1 MRIPLSL
8 SAAIAAVVAG
18 PALAADAPAGKAV
31 FQAQCALC
39 HSAAPNDGG
48 GAQGP
53 SLQGVVGRKA
63 ASSEGFSYSK
73 PLKASKLSWDAATL
87 DRFLAAPTQV
97 VPGSSMVIPI
107 ADATDRAN
115 VVAYFQ
121 ALNDGSFKDAPPRGG
136 FVPPPPDPNAPPP
149 KGEQDWKKD
158 APGRKHRIDLAALP
172 APFDTP
178 SSAKFPK
185 LVDKPAA
192 AELKVPAGFKVAL
205 FAKDLAG
212 ARNMR
217 IAPNGDVFLAQTTAN
232 KITVLRPSA
241 DGSKAEKT
249 FTFAQGL
256 NLPFGMALY
265 PAANPKWLYVA
276 EMNRVV
282 RYAYS
287 PGATVAVGVPEVVV
301 PELYPSKAS
310 GHYTRD
316 LAFSLDGKTMYVS
329 VGSESNVAEQIPKKT
344 VAEAQALEKDAMLG
358 AAWGSETNRAAVL
371 EFDVAKPGKPKLL
384 ATGIRNCVAL
394 TVQPV
399 KGDVWCTTN
408 ERDMLGDDLVPD
420 YSTRVKAGQFYGWPW
435 YYMGSN
441 EDPRH
446 KGERPDLKGK
456 VSVPDVP
463 YQAHSASVSL
473 QFYTATSGAS
483 VFPKQYQG
491 EGFAVLHGSW
501 NRAFRT
507 GHKVVRVL
515 MKDGVPTGEYEDF
528 LTGFIVNDGDAWG
541 RPVSN
546 VIAKDGS
553 MLLSDDG
560 ANLIYRISYSGK

>member
-1 MRIPLSL
+1 MRQTHY
-8 SAAIAAVVAG
+8 IAAAVWS
-18 PALAADAPAGKAV
+18 ALATTSFAADAPAGKVV

-53 SLQGVVGRKA
+53 SLQGVFGRGA
-63 ASSEGFSYSK
+63 ASGEGFSYSK
-73 PLKASKLSWDAATL
+73 PLKASRLTWDAATL
-87 DRFLAAPTQV
+87 DRFLASPTTV
-97 VPGSSMVIPI
+97 VPGSTMVIPI
-107 ADATDRAN
+107 ADAADRAN
-115 VVAYFQ
+115 VVEYFQ
-121 ALNDGSFKDAPPRGG
+121 SLKDGTFKDAPPRGG
-136 FVPPPPDPNAPPP
+136 WVPPPVDPNAPPP

-158 APGRKHRIDLAALP
+158 APGRRHRIDLATLP

-185 LVDKPAA
+185 LVDRPAGV
-192 AELKVPAGFKVAL
+192 ELKVPEGFKVEV
-205 FAKDLAG
+205 FAQDLAG

-232 KITVLRPSA
+232 RISVLRPSA
-241 DGSKAEKT
+241 DGSKALKVT
-249 FTFAQGL
+249 TFAQGL
-256 NLPFGMALY
+256 NLPFGMALH
-265 PAANPKWLYVA
+265 PAKDPKWLYVA

-282 RYAYS
+282 RYAYK
-287 PGATVAVGVPEVVV
+287 PGQDVASGVPEVVV

-310 GHYTRD
+310 GHFTRD
-316 LAFSLDGKTMYVS
+316 LAFSLDGKSLYVS
-329 VGSESNVAEQIPKKT
+329 VGSESNVVEQMPRKS
-344 VAEAQALEKDAMLG
+344 VAEAQAFEKDEMLG
-358 AAWGSETNRAAVL
+358 AAWGGETHRAAVL
-371 EFDVAKPGKPKLL
+371 VFDALKPGKPRLF

-446 KGERPDLKGK
+446 KDARPDLRGK
-456 VSVPDVP
+456 VAVPDVP
-463 YQAHSASVSL
+463 YQAHSASVAL
-473 QFYTATSGAS
+473 QFYTNTTGAS
-483 VFPKQYQG
+483 AFPKQYLG
-491 EGFAVLHGSW
+491 DGFAVLHGSW

-553 MLLSDDG
+553 MLLSDDA
-560 ANLIYRISYSGK
+560 ANLVYRISYRGR

>member
-8 SAAIAAVVAG
+8 AAAAAAVLAG

-53 SLQGVVGRKA
+53 SLHRLIGRKA
-63 ASSEGFSYSK
+63 AASEGFSYSK

-97 VPGSSMVIPI
+97 VPGSAMVIPI

-115 VVAYFQ
+115 VIAYFQ
-121 ALNDGSFKDAPPRGG
+121 ALNDGSFKDVPARGG
-136 FVPPPPDPNAPPP
+136 FVPPPQDPNAPPP

-158 APGRKHRIDLAALP
+158 APGRKHRIDLAKLP

-185 LVDKPAA
+185 LVDKPAG
-192 AELKVPAGFKVAL
+192 AELKVPAGFKVEL

-241 DGSKAEKT
+241 DGSKVEKT

-256 NLPFGMALY
+256 NLPFGMAFY

-282 RYAYS
+282 RYAYT
-287 PGATVAVGVPEVVV
+287 PGATVAAGVPEVVIA
-301 PELYPSKAS
+301 ELYPSKAS

-316 LAFSLDGKTMYVS
+316 LAFSLDGKTLYVS
-329 VGSESNVAEQIPKKT
+329 VGSESNVAEQIPQKT
-344 VAEAQALEKDAMLG
+344 VAEAQSFEKDTMLG

-371 EFDVAKPGKPKLL
+371 MFDAAKPGKPKLL

-394 TVQPV
+394 TVQPT

-408 ERDMLGDDLVPD
+408 ERDLLGDDLVPD

-435 YYMGSN
+435 YFMGSN

-456 VSVPDVP
+456 AVLPDVP
-463 YQAHSASVSL
+463 YQAHSASVAL

-491 EGFAVLHGSW
+491 DGFAVLHGSW

-507 GHKVVRVL
+507 GHKIVRVL

>member
-1 MRIPLSL
+1 MRLSL
-8 SAAIAAVVAG
+8 SLAAAVTATLAG
-18 PALAADAPAGKAV
+18 PSLAADAPAGKAV

-53 SLQGVVGRKA
+53 SLHGVIGRKA

-87 DRFLAAPTQV
+87 DRFLAAPTTV
-97 VPGSSMVIPI
+97 VPGSAMVIPI
-107 ADATDRAN
+107 ADAADRAN
-115 VVAYFQ
+115 VIAYFQ
-121 ALNDGSFKDAPPRGG
+121 ALKDGTFKDAPPRGG

-158 APGRKHRIDLAALP
+158 APGRKHKIDLAKLP

-185 LVDKPAA
+185 LVDKPAG
-192 AELKVPAGFKVAL
+192 AELKVPAGFKVEVY
-205 FAKDLAG
+205 AKDLTG

-217 IAPNGDVFLAQTTAN
+217 VAPNGDVFLAQTTAN
-232 KITVLRPSA
+232 KIAVMRPSA
-241 DGSKAEKT
+241 DGSKAQKVT
-249 FTFAQGL
+249 TFAQGL
-256 NLPFGMALY
+256 NLPFGMALV
-265 PAANPKWLYVA
+265 PEKDPKWLYVA

-282 RYAYS
+282 RYAYK
-287 PGATVAVGVPEVVV
+287 PGQEVASGVPEVVI

-344 VAEAQALEKDAMLG
+344 VAEAQAFEKDAMLG

-371 EFDVAKPGKPKLL
+371 VFDAAKPGKPKLF

-408 ERDMLGDDLVPD
+408 ERDLLGDDLVPD

-446 KGERPDLKGK
+446 KGARPDLKGK
-456 VSVPDVP
+456 ASLPDVP

-473 QFYTATSGAS
+473 QFYPATSGAS
-483 VFPKQYQG
+483 AFPKQYQG
-491 EGFAVLHGSW
+491 QGFAVLHGSW
-501 NRAFRT
+501 NRAHRT
-507 GHKVVRVL
+507 GHKVVQVPI
-515 MKDGVPTGEYEDF
+515 KDGQPTGEYIDF
-528 LTGFIVNDGDAWG
+528 LTGFIGADGNPWG
-541 RPVSN
+541 RPVAIN
-546 VIAKDGS
+546 VAKDGS
-553 MLLSDDG
+553 LLLSDDG
-560 ANLIYRISYSGK
+560 ANIVYRISYGE